1 MEESIEKWILN
12 DDGLADKYYEDYVK
26 APDKAKWWISHRGV
40 FRQYPGYK
48 QVNAKVSVQP
58 LKDRLV
64 KSLDEEDWNEA
75 PIAYKRDVAKE
86 LGTTVEKLDDAW
98 SEHLEEVRK
107 SNEIQARKDEVE
119 NWPWY
124 KKAIASDYAK
134 QRYINDPEASVF
146 SDKGEWYNKGEDVS
160 DLLYGGAAAVGDFIP
175 GIGGTVV
182 GPAVR
187 GMRDVQHKLYD
198 SPYQKEWSD
207 IAGDVGSDLMFNVG
221 TDMLPTAIIKRGTRV
236 AKNAE
241 RGVGGAISDELKKAD
256 EYLQMK
262 HNVDNIKK
270 GTEQFGNGDWMK
282 QYDLASSP
290 TKWDKAV
297 DRLPESPMKSDLKT
311 LRDAPRSD
319 KLDALTQ
326 WEVAAGETNP
336 NLYRVNNAGE
346 EVVKPYFTNEVRPA
360 VTEHFKTVLKGTDDA
375 SDLTKSLALG
385 ADAWKTFGERA
396 VKEGKNITGR
406 GSKPQEQEQ
415 NKFDRWEKGYA
426 TWDEKK
432 SKEYKD
438 WEEAHLKTILGLE

>member
-26 APDKAKWWISHRGV
+26 APDKAKWWISHRGE

-48 QVNAKVSVQP
+48 QVNQKVSVQP

-64 KSLDEEDWNEA
+64 KSLNEEDWNEA

-86 LGTTVEKLDDAW
+86 LGTTVENLDDAW
-98 SEHLEEVRK
+98 NEHLEEVRK

-134 QRYINDPEASVF
+134 QRYINDPETSIF
-146 SDKGEWYNKGEDVS
+146 SDKGEWYNKGEDIS

-175 GIGGTVV
+175 GVGGTVV

-207 IAGDVGSDLMFNVG
+207 IAGDVGTDLMFNVG
-221 TDMLPTAIIKRGTRV
+221 TDILPTALLKKGSRV
-236 AKNAE
+236 AKNTKNSAG
-241 RGVGGAISDELKKAD
+241 GVISEELRKAD
-256 EYLQMK
+256 EYLQAK
-262 HNVDNIKK
+262 HSVDNIKK

-297 DRLPESPMKSDLKT
+297 DRLPDSPMKTDLKSM
-311 LRDAPRSD
+311 RDAPRSE

-326 WEVAAGETNP
+326 WEVAAGGNP
-336 NLYRVNNAGE
+336 HPYIYAEKNGE
-346 EVVKPYFTNEVRPA
+346 EVLKPYFKDEVRPA
-360 VTEHFKTVLKGTDDA
+360 VTEHYKTVLKGAEGA
-375 SDLTKSLALG
+375 SDLTKSLAAG
-385 ADAWKTFGERA
+385 ADAWKTFGERG
-396 VKEGKNITGR
+396 VKEAKTIVGR
-406 GSKPQEQEQ
+406 GSKPKEQEQ

-438 WEEAHLKTILGLE
+438 WQDSHLKTILGLE